1 MPHEEEGL
9 VAMLP
14 TGGECLCEGFLGSD
28 AVARDMM
35 QALSHIRGA
44 GC

>member
-14 TGGECLCEGFLGSD
+14 TGGEFLCAGFLGSD
-28 AVARDMM
+28 AR
-35 QALSHIRGA
+35 LPGT
-44 GC
+44 